1 MTRTEKKKNQ
11 VNDDKNRN
19 KRIKST
25 MKILEIKNQVKDDK
39 TRNKRI
45 KS

>member
-1 MTRTEKKKNQ
+1 MKILEIKNQ
-11 VNDDKNRN
+11 VKDDKNRN
-19 KRIKST
+19 KRIKT
-25 MKILEIKNQVKDDK
+25 MMKILEIKNQVKDDK

>member
-1 MTRTEKKKNQ
+1 
-11 VNDDKNRN
+11 
-19 KRIKST
+19 

-39 TRNKRI
+39 NRNKRIKTMMKILEIKNQVKVDKTRNKRI

>member
-1 MTRTEKKKNQ
+1 MTRTEKKNQ
-11 VNDDKNRN
+11 VKDDKNRN
-19 KRIKST
+19 KRIKT
-25 MKILEIKNQVKDDK
+25 MMKILEIKNQVKDDK

>member
-1 MTRTEKKKNQ
+1 MTRTEKKNQ
-11 VNDDKNRN
+11 VKDDKNRN

-45 KS
+45 KL

>member
-1 MTRTEKKKNQ
+1 MKILEIKNQ
-11 VNDDKNRN
+11 VKDDKNRN
-19 KRIKST
+19 KRIKSM